1 MKEEIVTS
9 TINSLAFG
17 NERMREVLDMVYREG
32 KPIIDEWSDEK
43 TEMLARR
50 MVRAT
55 GCLIHRRIY
64 FEELA
69 IKGNNFWEG
78 KKGKSVDIALTNYIE
93 TRKKQ
98 LVRRNL

>member
-1 MKEEIVTS
+1 
-9 TINSLAFG
+9 
-17 NERMREVLDMVYREG
+17 
-32 KPIIDEWSDEK
+32 
-43 TEMLARR
+43 
-50 MVRAT
+50 
-55 GCLIHRRIY
+55 LIHRRIY